1 MNKDFHYYGTYC
13 AARTAGYAQEEAK
26 TIAFYAQFV
35 DECTK
40 TESGK
45 LKEQAQAAGRALEP
59 VYTVQSVSGMMHKYG
74 LDPRPFT
81 PEQLVQVE
89 GIWCPF
95 HFLPGNVQS
104 TVAATNGEEPGRFA
118 LLCLPNSSTVL
129 VMLNALFQDPCLEH
143 IGMVMHI
150 LADTWAHE
158 FFAGVP
164 SYGINEAV
172 GDVTDDTGN
181 RFTFLYP
188 ADDNLDRNIFSCTP
202 RAPRVNSLSY
212 LGHGRMGHL
221 PDLGYLHYHYT
232 PVWSSQPV
240 EKDNPRDFR
249 SAYCQMVYVLT
260 CIREHREFDFDVF
273 RAAEAGG
280 YANEIDDA
288 LSILTRKGNEAYVCA
303 AMAERLSDE
312 LPDYSHQAYFAQGDK
327 WDSLERFFAAA
338 GAHKEMVLAAF
349 PEIAQ

>member
-13 AARTAGYAQEEAK
+13 AAKTAGYTPDQAQ

-40 TESGK
+40 TESEK
-45 LKEQAQAAGRALEP
+45 LKEQAQAAGRELKP
-59 VYTVQSVSGMMHKYG
+59 VYTVQSVGGMMRKYG

-89 GIWCPF
+89 GIWSPF
-95 HFLPGNVQS
+95 HFLPGNGRG
-104 TVAATNGEEPGRFA
+104 TVAATNGDAPDRFG
-118 LLCLPNSSTVL
+118 LLCLPNSDMVL
-129 VMLNALFQDPCLEH
+129 AMLNALFRDPRPEH
-143 IGMVMHI
+143 AGMAMHI
-150 LADTWAHE
+150 LADTWSHQ

-164 SYGINEAV
+164 SYDINEAV
-172 GDVTDDTGN
+172 GDVTDDAGDC
-181 RFTFLYP
+181 FTFLYP
-188 ADDNLDRNIFSCTP
+188 ADDNLDEKIFSCTP

-221 PDLGYLHYHYT
+221 PDLGFLHYYYT
-232 PVWSSQPV
+232 PIWSSQPV
-240 EKDNPRDFR
+240 EKDNPQDFR

-260 CIREHREFDFDVF
+260 CISEHKEFDWDAFQ
-273 RAAEAGG
+273 AAEAGDR
-280 YANEIDDA
+280 ADEINGV
-288 LSILTRKGNEAYVCA
+288 LSVLTQKGNEADVCA
-303 AMAERLSDE
+303 AMKARLSGE
-312 LPDYSHQAYFAQGDK
+312 LPDYSHQEYFAQGDK
-327 WDSLERFFAAA
+327 WDSLEHFFAAA